1 MEKNRI
7 SYIDKIPENV
17 NLMVKANEC
26 LHLELASFSK
36 LGDIQINIGVFK
48 DATAEICFADFSH
61 DSGKVTIEVNLLE
74 EGATVS
80 WNLAS
85 LSMNQ
90 DVKQF
95 SPSVY
100 HKAPHTRALVK
111 NYGIARD
118 ASSLFFYG
126 ESSIAQGSA
135 KSFTRQEAKI
145 IVFDE
150 KCKGKASP
158 VLKISENDVEASHGA
173 AVGRLNENH
182 LFYLMSRGLTLE
194 EAKRLVTLGYLK
206 PIEEYFED
214 ETIRQ
219 RIDQAIEGGI

>member
-7 SYIDKIPENV
+7 SYIDKIPANI
-17 NLMVKANEC
+17 NLMVKPNEC
-26 LHLELASFSK
+26 LHLELASFLK
-36 LGDIQINIGVFK
+36 LGDIQINIDVFK
-48 DATAEICFADFSH
+48 NATAEICFADFSH
-61 DSGKVTIEVNLLE
+61 DSGEIKLSVNLLE
-74 EGATVS
+74 EGAMMN

-85 LSMNQ
+85 LSMDQ
-90 DVKQF
+90 DVKAF

-100 HKAPHTRALVK
+100 HKAPHTRSLVK

-126 ESSIAQGSA
+126 ESSIKRGSV

-158 VLKISENDVEASHGA
+158 VLKISENDVMASHGA
-173 AVGRLNENH
+173 AVGRLNESH

-194 EAKRLVTLGYLK
+194 EAKRLITLGYLK
-206 PIEEYFED
+206 PIEDYFEE
-214 ETIRQ
+214 ETLRQ